1 MFCNKCGNP
10 LPKEGAVCKFC
21 NAAMSL
27 EQVNTMQQEKKDQ
40 EFRPELKTEMYGQDS
55 KIEYREDSKVTDN
68 KLLGVLIIG
77 GIVLFIIILAIILNS

>member
-1 MFCNKCGNP
+1 
-10 LPKEGAVCKFC
+10 
-21 NAAMSL
+21 MSQ

-55 KIEYREDSKVTDN
+55 KIEYREDNNVSEN
-68 KLLGVLIIG
+68 KLLGVIIIG

>member
-21 NAAMSL
+21 GAMMNS
-27 EQVNTMQQEKKDQ
+27 EQINMIREQAKEQ
-40 EFRPELKTEMYGQDS
+40 EFRPELMTEKYGQS
-55 KIEYREDSKVTDN
+55 KIEYREDKSN
-68 KLLGVLIIG
+68 NNLAIYLIVIG

>member
-21 NAAMSL
+21 GAMMNS
-27 EQVNTMQQEKKDQ
+27 EQINMVREENSQQ
-40 EFRPELKTEMYGQDS
+40 EFRPELKTEKYGQGAN
-55 KIEYREDSKVTDN
+55 IEYREKNNFNDN
-68 KLLGVLIIG
+68 EILGIIIIG